1 MYLEYIMDEFYLY
14 VSIAAVIILI
24 ISLASFGVTMYKVK
38 QLDVFPPFQN
48 SCPDYWDI
56 SGNKCGFPNQQS
68 GAVNTGDDSVLNRR
82 DCAFGGTA
90 TGLNCIY
97 AIGTPVSANSS
108 DPSTNWAYDASI
120 NGTPPTDRLKINR
133 DSNKSFVELNGADAE
148 TRFKALYP
156 GRSVRCAKK
165 RWAELNKIAWDGISN
180 YNGC

>member
-56 SGNKCGFPNQQS
+56 SGNTCGFPNLS
-68 GAVNTGDDSVLNRR
+68 NSVNTGDSSVLKRTSN
-82 DCAFGGTA
+82 GSGT
-90 TGLNCIY
+90 N
-97 AIGTPVSANSS
+97 
-108 DPSTNWAYDASI
+108 STNIITTPDASTNVWGSADATTPSGKLRVET
-120 NGTPPTDRLKINR
+120 NG
-133 DSNKSFVELNGADAE
+133 NKSFVRLNGNDADAA
-148 TRFKALYP
+148 FQKLYP

-165 RWAELNKIAWDGISN
+165 RWAELNGITWDGITN
-180 YNGC
+180 YNAC